1 MPGFLNSSGPLPGQS
16 VAPMDVCLTPIP
28 SPVGPIPTPIPY
40 VNMVLQYLGIPT
52 QFKTLLQCMPA
63 HNLMTSRVP
72 SLGNFP
78 GLLLGVA
85 SKMVMGPDRHMMGS
99 PKLFVGGPP
108 ATGMCDPTGAN
119 GMAPNIPGVTVAPSQ
134 IKVFKA
140 L

>member
-16 VAPMDVCLTPIP
+16 VAPMDVCITPIP

-63 HNLMTSRVP
+63 NNLMTSRLP
-72 SLGNFP
+72 RLGNVP
-78 GLLLGVA
+78 GILSGVA
-85 SKMVMGPDRHMMGS
+85 SKMVMIAGPGMGDVH
-99 PKLFVGGPP
+99 LAQFGEGLADGGVQ
-108 ATGMCDPTGAN
+108 ARGGLL
-119 GMAPNIPGVTVAPSQ
+119 GGL
-134 IKVFKA
+134 A